1 MEWEGPFVKGQTR
14 IIWVCLIFY
23 EIFQKCRSGTFH
35 RKEMEECME
44 QLLQVGVI
52 TQPHGVRGEVKVFPT
67 TDDPVRFK
75 KLKKVILDTGKE
87 KLDLEVEHVKFFKQ
101 FVIVKFK
108 EFDNINDIE
117 RYKRCPLLVTR
128 ENAVPLEEDE
138 YFVADMIGMKVMTE
152 DGTEFG
158 TLSDVME
165 TGANDVYVIDSK
177 EHGEVLM
184 PAIKECVLNVDMES
198 GIITIH
204 LMNGLI

>member
-1 MEWEGPFVKGQTR
+1 MYGTVIAGRCHHTATR
-14 IIWVCLIFY
+14 GAR
-23 EIFQKCRSGTFH
+23 RS
-35 RKEMEECME
+35 ES
-44 QLLQVGVI
+44 LS
-52 TQPHGVRGEVKVFPT
+52 T

-138 YFVADMIGMKVMTE
+138 YFVADMIGMKVITE

-198 GIITIH
+198 GIITVH
-204 LMNGLI
+204 LMSGLI

>member
-1 MEWEGPFVKGQTR
+1 MEKQ
-14 IIWVCLIFY
+14 
-23 EIFQKCRSGTFH
+23 
-35 RKEMEECME
+35 
-44 QLLQVGVI
+44 LQVGVI
-52 TQPHGVRGEVKVFPT
+52 SSTHGVRGEVKVFPT
-67 TDDPVRFK
+67 TDDVTRFRQ
-75 KLKKVILDTGKE
+75 LKKVYLDTGRE
-87 KLDLEVEHVKFFKQ
+87 MLPLEIQNVKFFKQ

-108 EFDNINDIE
+108 EFDNINNIE

-128 ENAVPLEEDE
+128 VNAVPLEEDE

-198 GIITIH
+198 GIITVH

>member
-1 MEWEGPFVKGQTR
+1 
-14 IIWVCLIFY
+14 
-23 EIFQKCRSGTFH
+23 
-35 RKEMEECME
+35 ME

-128 ENAVPLEEDE
+128 ENAVLLEEDE
-138 YFVADMIGMKVMTE
+138 YFVADMIGMKVITE

-198 GIITIH
+198 GIITVH